1 MKSRFLY
8 IIIAIVLLIIVSPYI
23 SSSGKTGTLLRTI
36 FLTLIPLT
44 IFFALIT
51 DKKRAIIMLF
61 LVAPFVILDV
71 MNLFFTNRYLMMAVH
86 GYGTIVYFYIIVLLL
101 YNLLSYQM
109 VTADMIYW
117 IVGTLKIL
125 M

>member
-1 MKSRFLY
+1 
-8 IIIAIVLLIIVSPYI
+8 
-23 SSSGKTGTLLRTI
+23 
-36 FLTLIPLT
+36 
-44 IFFALIT
+44 
-51 DKKRAIIMLF
+51 
-61 LVAPFVILDV
+61 
-71 MNLFFTNRYLMMAVH
+71 MMAVH

-101 YNLLSYQM
+101 NNLLSYQM